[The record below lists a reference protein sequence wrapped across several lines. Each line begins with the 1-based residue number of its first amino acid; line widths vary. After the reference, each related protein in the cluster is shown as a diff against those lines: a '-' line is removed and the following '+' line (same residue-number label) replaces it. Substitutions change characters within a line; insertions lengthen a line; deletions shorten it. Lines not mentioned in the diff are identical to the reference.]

1 MLQQPQE
8 TFHGEMATVKEKE
21 SVSEQGRRALDVAN
35 RMSVKTAET
44 AITGLVTYSAH
55 NKYERE
61 PNELAITKTEEEC
74 VFSLI
79 ILQLK

>member
-1 MLQQPQE
+1 
-8 TFHGEMATVKEKE
+8 
-21 SVSEQGRRALDVAN
+21 
-35 RMSVKTAET
+35 MSVKTAET

-79 ILQLK
+79 ILRLK